1 MARKNLSDGVV
12 VIGLGRFGKSL
23 ALELER
29 EGIEVLGIDGAA
41 ASEADGAQAT
51 VQLRW
56 RLW

>member
-1 MARKNLSDGVV
+1 MALAAGDRARVHALCVV
-12 VIGLGRFGKSL
+12 
-23 ALELER
+23 
-29 EGIEVLGIDGAA
+29 EVLGIDGAA